1 MDANSGNLIKQLVDP
16 QHLIQS
22 FGYLG
27 LFIII
32 FSESCFLFFLPGDSL
47 LFTAGFL
54 AYKGLLN
61 IWIIMLGTF
70 ICAVLGNNVGY
81 TFGARFG
88 RRLFRQKSWLFQ
100 KKHLLKAQRFY
111 ERQGGQTIVLARFM
125 PIVRTFAPIIAG
137 LGSMNYRTFMKYNLI
152 GGFIWTFGLTL
163 LGYCLGYFLGKVI
176 DVDKFLLPIIFL
188 IIIVSLIPSIIHF
201 YQENRSNRR

>member
-1 MDANSGNLIKQLVDP
+1 MHLSQLLEP
-16 QHLIQS
+16 QYLLRE

-27 LFIII
+27 LLAII

-61 IWIIMLGTF
+61 IWILMIGTF

-81 TFGARFG
+81 VFGARFG
-88 RRLFRQKSWLFQ
+88 RRLFQGDNSWLFQ

-111 ERQGGQTIVLARFM
+111 EKQGGKTIVIARFM
-125 PIVRTFAPIIAG
+125 PIVRTFAPVVAG
-137 LGSMNYRTFMKYNLI
+137 LSTMPYQVFLKYNII
-152 GGFIWTFGLTL
+152 GGFLWTFGMVL
-163 LGYCLGYFLGKVI
+163 LGYCLGLFLGKVI
-176 DVDKFLLPIIFL
+176 DVDKFLLPIIVVIV
-188 IIIVSLIPSIIHF
+188 IISLIPSVLHF
-201 YQENRSNRR
+201 YQEKKHSRR